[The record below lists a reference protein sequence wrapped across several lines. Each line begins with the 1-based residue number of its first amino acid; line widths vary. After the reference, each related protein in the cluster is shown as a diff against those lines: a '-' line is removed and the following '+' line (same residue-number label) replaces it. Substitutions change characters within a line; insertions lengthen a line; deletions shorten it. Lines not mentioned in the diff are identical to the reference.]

1 MEEVIIGQKN
11 GLGIIELNREKKL
24 NSLNLNMIH
33 QMTRILEDWERDSSI
48 NRVLIKGKGHK
59 AFCAGGDIVALYEE
73 MAHNKK
79 PKENF
84 FKYEYNLDLKI
95 HRYSKPI
102 CSLGHGLVM
111 GGGLGIF
118 RGSKYKVVT
127 PDSVLAMPEIA
138 IGLFPD
144 VGATYFL
151 NRMPGPW
158 GYLMGLTGLQLKGL
172 WAKDL
177 GLADYLVDPKSFE
190 DIEREFG
197 QVDEPKI
204 FFKELEIQPSTKEQ
218 EDFEQLHEEVSMMN
232 IESLEHLNEIS
243 KNYSGHQALEKA
255 FENYRKGSPTSA
267 AVIDRQLRRGKNLTL
282 EQAFEKEER
291 MAECFMKQH
300 DFKEGIRALL
310 IDKDKKPR
318 WRPSTLEQVSP
329 PLVDS
334 HFS

>member
-1 MEEVIIGQKN
+1 MEDIIIRQKK

-33 QMTRILEDWERDSSI
+33 QMTRILEDWERDSSV
-48 NRVLIKGKGHK
+48 NRVVIKGKGEK
-59 AFCAGGDIVALYEE
+59 AFCAGGDIVALYQE
-73 MAHNKK
+73 MTHHKK
-79 PKENF
+79 PKDNF
-84 FKYEYNLDLKI
+84 FKHEYQLDLKI

-118 RGSKYKVVT
+118 RGSKFKVAT
-127 PDSVLAMPEIA
+127 PSSKFAMPEIS

-151 NRMPGPW
+151 NQLPEPW

-172 WAKDL
+172 WAKNL
-177 GLADYLVDPKSFE
+177 GLADYLIDPRHFESIEESFGEVEEPRSFLEQLELNPSTQEQEEFE
-190 DIEREFG
+190 D
-197 QVDEPKI
+197 
-204 FFKELEIQPSTKEQ
+204 
-218 EDFEQLHEEVSMMN
+218 LHQEVSLMK
-232 IESLEHLNEIS
+232 IDSLEQFNELA
-243 KNYSGHQALEKA
+243 KNYSGHPALEKA
-255 FENYRKGSPTSA
+255 FATYLSGSPTSA
-267 AVIDRQLRRGKNLTL
+267 AVIDRQLKKGKKLTL